1 MKQVKVS
8 NGEVTV
14 KVVMENVDISVEEV
28 TEETPTI
35 EVYTVPYPK
44 QRNTNRYTARHRQ
57 CPV

>member
-28 TEETPTI
+28 TDEETPTI
-35 EVYTVPYPK
+35 EVYTIPYPK
-44 QRNTNRYTARHRQ
+44 QRNTNRYTARHR
-57 CPV
+57 